1 VDESISEFEDAV
13 RRHDGEWW
21 APTSEFSCSK
31 EELVEELI
39 ERRHAA
45 QYGDEYRR
53 LAGLLVA
60 STRFVPE
67 VDLANAAPYMSEGG
81 GISGRLRSDA
91 ADEPARVRSYD
102 VFEAHRAA
110 GKALIH
116 RIGVD
121 TPYRRPIS
129 SAPYA
134 VSGNKYRGSGAQ
146 WYFIGL
152 LVVVPAILWERLKR
166 IRKS

>member
-1 VDESISEFEDAV
+1 MDECISRFEDAV

-21 APTSEFSCSK
+21 APTSEFPCSK
-31 EELVEELI
+31 EQLVEELI

-53 LAGLLVA
+53 LAGLLIA

-67 VDLANAAPYMSEGG
+67 VDLALAAPYMAEGG
-81 GISGRLRSDA
+81 TISGRARPDA
-91 ADEPARVRSYD
+91 ADEAARVRSYE

-110 GKALIH
+110 GKVLIH

-121 TPYRRPIS
+121 PPHRLPIT

-134 VSGNKYRGSGAQ
+134 VSGVKDQGAGAQ
-146 WYFIGL
+146 WYL
-152 LVVVPAILWERLKR
+152 LTLLMLVPERLRNGVKGR
-166 IRKS
+166 RKP